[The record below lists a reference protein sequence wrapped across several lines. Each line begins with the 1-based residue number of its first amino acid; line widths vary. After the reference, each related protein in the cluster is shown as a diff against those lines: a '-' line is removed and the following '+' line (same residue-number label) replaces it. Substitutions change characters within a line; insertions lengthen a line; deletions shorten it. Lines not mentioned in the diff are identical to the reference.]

1 MTTKMKCDLGKWTR
15 LTASLAIGS
24 GLALS
29 GFEAQAQEKQVGEIA
44 DDFELT
50 NVKTGEKFRLS
61 DLEGSIVVLDFFSYW

>member
-1 MTTKMKCDLGKWTR
+1 MKCDLGKWTQ
-15 LTASLAIGS
+15 LTAILALGS

-29 GFEAQAQEKQVGEIA
+29 DFEVRAQEKQVGEITG
-44 DDFELT
+44 DFELT

>member
-1 MTTKMKCDLGKWTR
+1 MITKMKCDLGKWTR
-15 LTASLAIGS
+15 LPAILALGS

-29 GFEAQAQEKQVGEIA
+29 DFEAQAQEKQVGEIA

-61 DLEGSIVVLDFFSYW
+61 DLEGSIVVLDFFSHW

>member
-1 MTTKMKCDLGKWTR
+1 MKCDLEKRTR
-15 LTASLAIGS
+15 LTAILAVGV

-29 GFEAQAQEKQVGEIA
+29 GFKTQAQEKQVGKIA
-44 DDFELT
+44 NDFEVT

>member
-1 MTTKMKCDLGKWTR
+1 MITKMKCDLGKWAR
-15 LTASLAIGS
+15 LSAILAMGS

-29 GFEAQAQEKQVGEIA
+29 GFEAQAQEKQVGKIA

>member
-1 MTTKMKCDLGKWTR
+1 MKCDLGKWTR
-15 LTASLAIGS
+15 LTVILAIGV

-44 DDFELT
+44 DDFEMT

-61 DLEGSIVVLDFFSYW
+61 DLEGSIVVLDFFSHW

>member
-1 MTTKMKCDLGKWTR
+1 MKMKCDLGKWSR
-15 LTASLAIGS
+15 LPAILAIVV

-29 GFEAQAQEKQVGEIA
+29 GFETQAQEKQVGEIA

-50 NVKTGEKFRLS
+50 NVKTGKKFRLS